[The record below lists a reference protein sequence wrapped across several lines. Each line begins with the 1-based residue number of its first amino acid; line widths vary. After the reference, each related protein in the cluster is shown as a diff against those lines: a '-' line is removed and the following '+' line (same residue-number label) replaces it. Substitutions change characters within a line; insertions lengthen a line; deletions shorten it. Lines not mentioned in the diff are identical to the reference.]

1 MRVEIYLQYSVRHI
15 RHGVSHELRSL
26 RPRYPAKIIADAGP
40 VRVSV
45 FHKLGSAD
53 IVSNAAPEPMRK
65 PATSLREFVLSLR
78 PHV

>member
-1 MRVEIYLQYSVRHI
+1 M
-15 RHGVSHELRSL
+15 
-26 RPRYPAKIIADAGP
+26 IADAGP
-40 VRVSV
+40 VRVIV

-78 PHV
+78 PHVWANQSMLEGIPSEKERKDC